1 MSRHVLVVEDDPDI
15 RDSIRELLESEGL
28 TVSVAANGQE
38 ALAHLNE
45 TGPLPDLVLLDLM
58 MPVMDGFAFRARQ
71 RADPRLAR
79 IPVVVLSANPKLDAR
94 HDLLDAR
101 AYLTKPCDIDL
112 LLATVAGTG

>member
-1 MSRHVLVVEDDPDI
+1 VNRHVLVVEDDADI
-15 RDSIRELLESEGL
+15 RESVRELLESEGL
-28 TVSVAANGQE
+28 TVSVAANGRE

-45 TGPLPDLVLLDLM
+45 AETLPDLVLLDLM
-58 MPVMDGFAFRARQ
+58 MPVMDGFAFRERQ
-71 RADPRLAR
+71 RADTRLAG

-112 LLATVAGTG
+112 LLATVSGTG